1 MLNRLPEIIEPLH
14 LADKRGELKGEIAV
28 SNLERIADLL
38 YSDEG
43 SVTVELFF
51 GREGRLATVDG
62 RIHTVLQLE
71 CQNCLQALEWTVDSA
86 VKLGIVSSIEQA
98 NRLDERYE
106 PLLVEA
112 ETMHL
117 SDLIEDELLLC
128 LPSYPKH
135 QHSCLA
141 EQPSNNN
148 TQLAEPAPKSAS
160 ENPFS
165 ILATLK
171 KNTGDL

>member
-28 SNLERIADLL
+28 SSLKRIADLL
-38 YSDEG
+38 YSDKG
-43 SVTVELFF
+43 SVSVELFF
-51 GREGRLATVDG
+51 GREGRLATIEG
-62 RIHTVLQLE
+62 RIQTVLQLE
-71 CQNCLQALEWTVDSA
+71 CQNCLQALEWSVDSA
-86 VKLGIVSSIEQA
+86 VKLGIVGTIEQA
-98 NRLDERYE
+98 NLLGESFE
-106 PLLVEA
+106 PLLVEG
-112 ETMHL
+112 ETMRL

-141 EQPSNNN
+141 EQSGNNN
-148 TQLAEPAPKSAS
+148 TQLAEPAPKPAS

>member
-28 SNLERIADLL
+28 SSLTRIADLL
-38 YSDEG
+38 HSAEG
-43 SVTVELFF
+43 LVAVELFF
-51 GREGRLATVDG
+51 GREGRLATVEG
-62 RIHTVLQLE
+62 RIQTVLQLE

-98 NRLDERYE
+98 NRLDESYE
-106 PLLVEA
+106 PLLVEG
-112 ETMHL
+112 ETMRL
-117 SDLIEDELLLC
+117 SDLVEDELLLC

-141 EQPSNNN
+141 E
-148 TQLAEPAPKSAS
+148 K
-160 ENPFS
+160 
-165 ILATLK
+165 
-171 KNTGDL
+171 TGDL